1 MVTVSETATST
12 HPYHQESTMS
22 LNHPKP
28 TSYWA
33 DVLEEQ
39 QSKPIQSEEDRQHL
53 EAVKEVVR
61 LRNIGEQ
68 LSDSWTR
75 NAHTTGIGGTAS
87 AVDIRARAFEL
98 EMAFNGAILD

>member
-1 MVTVSETATST
+1 MFHAVSSPWLKPGASTA
-12 HPYHQESTMS
+12 
-22 LNHPKP
+22 LFG
-28 TSYWA
+28 
-33 DVLEEQ
+33 
-39 QSKPIQSEEDRQHL
+39 EEDRQHL

-68 LSDSWTR
+68 LSSSWTR
-75 NAHTTGIGGTAS
+75 NAHTAGIGGTAS